1 MFSKQNCPI
10 QEQVKTNSFLN
21 ILHTPHSTPNTYL
34 IHFQISNANDTIQEL
49 MQRIELLE
57 SNLKSPNLSDD
68 KRKVMEHEINEIKK
82 LLNTNKDL
90 LGDLHKENSKSF
102 ALTASLVF
110 ACFLVYGVYV
120 MIYGA

>member
-1 MFSKQNCPI
+1 
-10 QEQVKTNSFLN
+10 
-21 ILHTPHSTPNTYL
+21 
-34 IHFQISNANDTIQEL
+34 

-57 SNLKSPNLSDD
+57 SSLKSPNLSDD
-68 KRKVMEHEINEIKK
+68 KRKIMVNEINEIKK
-82 LLNTNKDL
+82 LLTTNKEL
-90 LGDLHKENSKSF
+90 LADLHKENSKSF

>member
-1 MFSKQNCPI
+1 
-10 QEQVKTNSFLN
+10 
-21 ILHTPHSTPNTYL
+21 
-34 IHFQISNANDTIQEL
+34 
-49 MQRIELLE
+49 MQRIQLLE
-57 SNLKSPNLSDD
+57 SSLKSPNLSDD

-82 LLNTNKDL
+82 LLDTNKEL
-90 LGDLHKENSKSF
+90 LSQLHKENSKSF